1 MIRAEALP
9 SSLREG
15 GEEAGREG
23 GEEERREGGR
33 AAAWTDWERG
43 TGYEQEKML
52 KSNLIIPIFMSL

>member
-23 GEEERREGGR
+23 GEEARREEGR
-33 AAAWTDWERG
+33 AAAWTDGKRG
-43 TGYEQEKML
+43 TGYEQEKIL
-52 KSNLIIPIFMSL
+52 KSNLTTPIFMSL